1 MLFQLMS
8 MVGAV
13 LILGAYAAHQRG
25 WTGPDN
31 RWYNVANFV
40 GSALLAWVAIVDRR
54 AGFIV
59 LETAWALFSVPG
71 MVRRAKANSSRT

>member
-8 MVGAV
+8 LTGAV
-13 LILGAYAAHQRG
+13 LILGAYAALQRG
-25 WTGPDN
+25 WTGADN

-54 AGFIV
+54 VGFIV
-59 LETAWALFSVPG
+59 LETVWALFSVPG
-71 MVRRAKANSSRT
+71 MLRREKVDRARP